1 MVPPSAWAADETPA
15 PAKANRATRAARNP
29 DENRMIP
36 PVSLDD
42 SQTGI
47 GGADF
52 DETMTDQLGDLAAGF
67 ADAVIRGYEPKTSDT
82 ETRPGTE
89 VGVTFPQRSKFII
102 G

>member
-1 MVPPSAWAADETPA
+1 MRRRAQARERRERLVPPSAWAADETPA
-15 PAKANRATRAARNP
+15 PARATRAARNP

-52 DETMTDQLGDLAAGF
+52 DETMTDQLGDLAARLSDG
-67 ADAVIRGYEPKTSDT
+67 DAVTHSSRVH
-82 ETRPGTE
+82 E
-89 VGVTFPQRSKFII
+89 VWGVA